1 MKTRWLL
8 VALCFGAAAIFIYG
22 VSDII
27 RLRFARGD
35 VYPPYSSL
43 RNDPL
48 GAKIFF
54 ESLDHAGADVARQER
69 TLDHLPRDGQGT
81 LFYLGARPWLWR
93 ERDVIALEEFVK
105 KGGRLVIAF
114 FPQKSIEVREEMGKK
129 TKNSTATPTPTP
141 TPDEEEKFL
150 LARDL
155 AKRWHVAFES
165 KKDGVGATAK
175 AFLPELDRE
184 ISWHSALH
192 FGGSGKEWRWIYF
205 IDDRP
210 VVIERALDRGTI
222 VLVAD
227 SFLFSNEAMLD
238 ERHPATLAW
247 FAGTANKILFDE
259 THLGVL
265 ENPGVASLIRRHG
278 LGGLFAGL
286 ALIAVLL
293 AWKNAARLIPPSP
306 QNRESEIAVVG
317 KDTFDG
323 LVNLLRR
330 NIPRRDL
337 LETCFREWKNAA
349 PGKEKLTRAEIV
361 IAEYTRN
368 NDLVRNYDALCS
380 AINKKWKR

>member
-1 MKTRWLL
+1 MKRRWLPF
-8 VALCFGAAAIFIYG
+8 ALCFGAAGIFVYG

-27 RLRFARGD
+27 SLRFARGD

-43 RNDPL
+43 RHDPL

-54 ESLDHAGADVARQER
+54 ESLGRAGADVARQER

-81 LFYLGARPWLWR
+81 LFYLGARPWFWR
-93 ERDVIALEEFVK
+93 ERDIIALEEFVK

-114 FPQKSIEVREEMGKK
+114 FPQTSLEVREEMGRK
-129 TKNSTATPTPTP
+129 TKNSTASPTPTP

-175 AFLPELDRE
+175 TFLPDLDRE

-192 FGGSGKEWRWIYF
+192 FGGSGKEWRWIYY

-210 VVIERALDRGTI
+210 VVIQRAMDHGTI
-222 VLVAD
+222 VFVAD

-238 ERHPATLAW
+238 ERHPAILAW
-247 FAGTANKILFDE
+247 LTGTATKILFDE

-265 ENPGVASLIRRHG
+265 QNPGIASLIRRHG
-278 LGGLFAGL
+278 LAGLVAGL
-286 ALIAVLL
+286 ALVGILL
-293 AWKNAARLIPPSP
+293 AWKNAARLVPPSP
-306 QNRESEIAVVG
+306 QNREGEIAVVG
-317 KDTFDG
+317 KDSFDG

-330 NIPRRDL
+330 NISRRDL
-337 LETCFREWKNAA
+337 LETCFREWKNSA
-349 PGKEKLTRAEIV
+349 PGKEKLARAEIV
-361 IAEYTRN
+361 FAEHTH
-368 NDLVRNYDALCS
+368 DLVRHYDALCS
-380 AINKKWKR
+380 TINKKWKR